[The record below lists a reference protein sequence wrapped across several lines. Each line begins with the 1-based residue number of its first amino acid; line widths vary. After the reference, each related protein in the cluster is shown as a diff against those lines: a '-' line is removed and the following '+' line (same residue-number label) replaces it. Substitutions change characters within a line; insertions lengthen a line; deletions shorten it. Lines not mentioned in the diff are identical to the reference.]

1 MPGQAVY
8 EPFSGSGTT
17 IIAAEMTGRACHA
30 IELNPAYIDVAIQRW
45 QSFTGQQATLN
56 GKTFD
61 EVKAERLAK
70 AA

>member
-1 MPGQAVY
+1 
-8 EPFSGSGTT
+8 
-17 IIAAEMTGRACHA
+17 MTGRACHA